1 LGRQSFLS
9 KLKIYLGDPIGSP
22 IFTIH
27 KQINKYN
34 MKKILMVAIILIA
47 SVSTYSQKYIVTPTG
62 LKDEANIEKSFVVI
76 TAEGKTA
83 KQLFDNAVK
92 YVNVTYKNPNIV
104 IKGKIDGEY
113 LSFVTSSDFYVG
125 SGLSKNPF
133 VMEYVTSMTFKD
145 GKVKLEIIELEM
157 TFKRN
162 PSFKLYFTGGG
173 INYFI
178 YNKSG
183 ELKKEDTK
191 EYLEVYFNTEIK
203 RIKDYLEEKTTLTKK
218 DDF

>member
-1 LGRQSFLS
+1 
-9 KLKIYLGDPIGSP
+9 
-22 IFTIH
+22 
-27 KQINKYN
+27 
-34 MKKILMVAIILIA
+34 MKKIMMVAIILIA
-47 SVSTYSQKYIVTPTG
+47 SVSAYSQKYVVTPTG

-92 YVNVTYKNPNIV
+92 YVNITYKNPNIV

-191 EYLEVYFNTEIK
+191 EYLEGYFNTQIQG
-203 RIKDYLEEKTTLTKK
+203 IKDYLEEKATLAKK